1 MTNNI
6 LDDLKYDKDVKQF
19 QYLPYL
25 YNINRNFIDEFNK
38 IILKK
43 KSGYFIDEN
52 NPNNYIK
59 DSNRYINDSDRML
72 SYRKRYTDNDI
83 LYENLSVELN
93 NMIIYYNGL
102 KDYNNQRIYDGYL
115 YKVQSH
121 IYNEN
126 KRILNIINEIDEIL
140 SKNQHGIID
149 LRTKIIN
156 INYLLLILLVI
167 FIIYICVYNYTYE
180 I

>member
-1 MTNNI
+1 MTKY
-6 LDDLKYDKDVKQF
+6 DKDLKYDKDVKQF

-25 YNINRNFIDEFNK
+25 NNINPDYIDEFNK

-43 KSGYFIDEN
+43 KFGYFIDEN

-59 DSNRYINDSDRML
+59 DDKRNINDRDRML

-83 LYENLSVELN
+83 LYENLTVELN
-93 NMIIYYNGL
+93 NMIIYYNSL
-102 KDYNNQRIYDGYL
+102 KDYNKQRIYEGYL

-126 KRILNIINEIDEIL
+126 KWILNIINEIDEIL
-140 SKNQHGIID
+140 IKNPYGIVD
-149 LRTKIIN
+149 TRTKIIN
-156 INYLLLILLVI
+156 INYLLLILLVS
-167 FIIYICVYNYTYE
+167 FIIYICVYNYTYD
-180 I
+180 